1 MARLENST
9 LKDLLQKEA
18 QGTLTPNEK
27 QKLDDWYHEF
37 DKTQKYLKIFRDD
50 EHEAYIK
57 QRLLNRII
65 EARFEESDTNKNQVK
80 HMWMRWTAI
89 AAVLVIAIAAGLLW
103 IGTNRSTGADKISL
117 SFETGQGQLKK
128 IKLGDG
134 SEVWL
139 NAESKLGV
147 SEHFGQQRRD
157 VYLDGEAYFDVHH
170 DASRPFVVHAN
181 HLTTNVLGTAFSVT
195 AYKNSPI
202 QAVTVIRGKV
212 QVAHELHV
220 LGFLTPNKRM
230 EYRIGIDKSLISD
243 VTAASVMSWKDGK
256 LQFENQNMQDIASR
270 LGRWYGYSVSFE
282 HEQIK
287 NCRYTASFNNQI
299 PLRNLLKVMKE
310 ISLLN
315 YKIDTAQKT
324 VTFLGTGC
332 NE

>member
-1 MARLENST
+1 MARLENSA
-9 LKDLLQKEA
+9 LKILLQKEA
-18 QGTLTPNEK
+18 QGTLTPDEK
-27 QKLDDWYHEF
+27 QTLDDWYNEF
-37 DKTQKYLKIFRDD
+37 DKTQRHLKVFQDE

-57 QRLLNRII
+57 QRLLNRIM
-65 EARFEESDTNKNQVK
+65 DTEFAGNDTGKNPVK
-80 HMWMRWTAI
+80 HMWMKWTAV
-89 AAVLVIAIAAGLLW
+89 AAVLVIAIGAGLLW
-103 IGTNRSTGADKISL
+103 MGVNRSAGPDKISL
-117 SFETGQGQLKK
+117 SFQTGQGQLKK
-128 IKLGDG
+128 IKLDDG

-170 DASRPFVVHAN
+170 DASRPFVVHTN

-195 AYKNSPI
+195 AYKTSPI

-220 LGFLTPNKRM
+220 LGFLTPNKRI
-230 EYRIGIDKSLISD
+230 EYRISIDKSLISD

-270 LGRWYGYSVSFE
+270 LGRWYGYSVAFE
-282 HEQIK
+282 HQQIK
-287 NCRYTASFNNQI
+287 NCRYTASFNNRI